1 MKFYCAN
8 IEIYDNFDEY
18 GNYSFSEVKT
28 LVTEKRTDKKPKN
41 QYRQVYGMTA
51 FKLYLIS
58 EQRAIELCE
67 MARSGIIGVDDLITF
82 YKDFIPLEKA
92 A

>member
-8 IEIYDNFDEY
+8 IEIYDNFDEHN
-18 GNYSFSEVKT
+18 NYSFSEVKT
-28 LVTEKRTDKKPKN
+28 LVTEKRADKKPKN
-41 QYRQVYGMTA
+41 QYRQAYGMTA
-51 FKLYLIS
+51 FKLWQES

-67 MARSGIIGVDDLITF
+67 MARSGIIGVDDLIMF
-82 YKDFIPLEKA
+82 YKDFIPLRA